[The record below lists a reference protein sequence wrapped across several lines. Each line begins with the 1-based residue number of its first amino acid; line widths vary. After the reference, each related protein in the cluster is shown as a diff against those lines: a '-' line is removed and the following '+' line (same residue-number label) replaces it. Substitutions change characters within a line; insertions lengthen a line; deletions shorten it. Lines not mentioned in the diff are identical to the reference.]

1 MAINIVVGG
10 QYGDEGKGKIISYL
24 ALEDKPEVVA
34 RGGGG
39 PNAGHT
45 VEYKAKKYKIRLVPS
60 GFVYKEA
67 KLVIG
72 PGVLIDPEVFL
83 EEIKNFEVEGR
94 CFVDRMA
101 TIIEPK
107 HKEEDASSEIAKK
120 IGTTKSG
127 IGPAT
132 AHRALRDAKLA
143 YQEER
148 LGPYLTDCWKIVN
161 STSNLLVEGS
171 QGFMLSNL
179 HGTYPYCTAKDVS
192 ASAICSEIGLGPK
205 KVDNVIM
212 VIKSYTTRVGSG
224 PLEGEISPEQAKK
237 LGMDEYGTVT
247 GRQRRVN
254 PNLIW
259 QELKKAVIVN
269 SATFLALTKLDVKYP
284 QAKGLRDFQKLPKK
298 AQDFVFEIEKKLNV
312 PVALIGTGP
321 DAQDIIDRRKELGIK
336 K

>member
-1 MAINIVVGG
+1 MVVNLVVGG

-24 ALEDKPEVVA
+24 ALNDKPEVVA

-45 VEYKAKKYKIRLVPS
+45 VEYKNKKYKIRLVPS
-60 GFVYKEA
+60 GFVYKKA
-67 KLVIG
+67 KLIIG
-72 PGVLIDPEVFL
+72 PGVLIDPDVL
-83 EEIKNFEVEGR
+83 VEEIKNFEVEGR

-107 HKEEDASSEIAKK
+107 HKEEDAASEIGKK
-120 IGTTKSG
+120 IGTTKTG
-127 IGPAT
+127 IGPAA

-143 YQEER
+143 YQEEK
-148 LGPYLTDCWKIVN
+148 LSKYLADCWEIVN
-161 STSNLLVEGS
+161 STNKLLIEGS

-179 HGTYPYCTAKDVS
+179 HGTYPYCTAKDIS

-205 KVDNVIM
+205 KVDNIIM
-212 VIKSYTTRVGSG
+212 VIKSYTTRVGQG
-224 PLEGEISPEQAKK
+224 PLQSEIDADEAKK

-259 QELKKAVIVN
+259 DELKKAAIVN
-269 SATFLALTKLDVKYP
+269 SANCIALTKIDIKYP
-284 QAKGLRDFQKLPKK
+284 AARGLKKFQDLPKEAK
-298 AQDFVFEIEKKLNV
+298 KFVEEIERKIKVNV
-312 PVALIGTGP
+312 GLIGTGP
-321 DAQDIIDRRKELGIK
+321 EAFDIIDRREELGIK
-336 K
+336 